1 MNEETLTKLLKQ
13 IKSGKISVDKA
24 VSELKTLPFTDL
36 GDALI
41 DNHRSLRQGF
51 PEVIFGEG
59 KTLKQIKDICTHMT
73 KRKDNILISRID
85 KTKAS
90 SLKKAFKNAD
100 YNEAA
105 RTLFIKNHPIK
116 KQGSGKILIISAGTS
131 DKPVAEEALVTAKVM
146 GNTVEMLSDVGV
158 AGIHRL
164 LHNTDKIF
172 EARVLIVVA
181 GMEGA
186 LPSVVAGLTDK
197 PVIAVPTSVGY
208 GANLGGLTPMMAML
222 TSCAAG
228 ITVVNIDNGFGA
240 AVSATLINRLK

>member
-1 MNEETLTKLLKQ
+1 MNEETLKKLLTD
-13 IKSGKISVDKA
+13 IKSGKTTVDKA
-24 VSELKTLPFTDL
+24 VKDLKTLPFTDL

-85 KTKAS
+85 KDKANS
-90 SLKKAFKNAD
+90 ISKAFKNAD
-100 YNEAA
+100 YNESA
-105 RTLFIKNHPIK
+105 RMVFIKNHPVK
-116 KQGSGKILIISAGTS
+116 KLGKGKILIITAGTS
-131 DKPVAEEALVTAKVM
+131 DKPVAEEAFVTASVM
-146 GNTVEMLSDVGV
+146 GNDVKLLSDVGV

-164 LHNTDKIF
+164 LHNTTKIND
-172 EARVLIVVA
+172 ARVLIVVA

-240 AVSATLINRLK
+240 AVSATLINRL